1 MNRFERISRVNGAI
15 IIINIII
22 FLLPDVF
29 SFLTDKEWIYEN
41 GAVIPVLVVE
51 YGEYYRLITSV
62 FLHFSIRHLLNNMLV
77 LFILGDRLEQIL
89 GGVRYL
95 LFYLLCGLGA
105 NIVSLIFDL
114 KMGDWY
120 TMSAGASGAIFGVV
134 GGLMWIVFM
143 NRGRLGDLSS
153 GQLAVMAFFTLYLGF
168 TSSGVDNAAHVGGL
182 LVGILLGIPFYVWV
196 SRKKYTD
203 IIK

>member
-51 YGEYYRLITSV
+51 NGEYYRLITSV
-62 FLHFSIRHLLNNMLV
+62 FLHFSIRHLLNNMLA

>member
-51 YGEYYRLITSV
+51 NGEYYRLITSV

-77 LFILGDRLEQIL
+77 LFISVTGWSRFWEGSGI
-89 GGVRYL
+89 
-95 LFYLLCGLGA
+95 FY
-105 NIVSLIFDL
+105 
-114 KMGDWY
+114 
-120 TMSAGASGAIFGVV
+120 
-134 GGLMWIVFM
+134 
-143 NRGRLGDLSS
+143 
-153 GQLAVMAFFTLYLGF
+153 FTC
-168 TSSGVDNAAHVGGL
+168 SVD
-182 LVGILLGIPFYVWV
+182 
-196 SRKKYTD
+196 
-203 IIK
+203 

>member
-29 SFLTDKEWIYEN
+29 SFLTDKEWIDEN

-51 YGEYYRLITSV
+51 NGEYYRLITSV

>member
-1 MNRFERISRVNGAI
+1 
-15 IIINIII
+15 
-22 FLLPDVF
+22 
-29 SFLTDKEWIYEN
+29 
-41 GAVIPVLVVE
+41 
-51 YGEYYRLITSV
+51 
-62 FLHFSIRHLLNNMLV
+62 MLV

>member
-51 YGEYYRLITSV
+51 NGEYYRLITSV

-182 LVGILLGIPFYVWV
+182 LVGILLAIPFYVWV

>member
-51 YGEYYRLITSV
+51 NGEYYRLITSV
-62 FLHFSIRHLLNNMLV
+62 FLHFSIRHLLNNMFV

>member
-51 YGEYYRLITSV
+51 NGEYYRLITSV

-134 GGLMWIVFM
+134 GGLMWFVFM

>member
-51 YGEYYRLITSV
+51 NGEYYRLITSV

-168 TSSGVDNAAHVGGL
+168 TSSGVDNAALVGGL

-203 IIK
+203 SIK

>member
-51 YGEYYRLITSV
+51 NGEYYRLITSV

-105 NIVSLIFDL
+105 NIVSLIFVL

>member
-51 YGEYYRLITSV
+51 NGEYYRLITSV
-62 FLHFSIRHLLNNMLV
+62 FLHFSIRHLLSNMLV

>member
-51 YGEYYRLITSV
+51 NGEYYRLITSV

-89 GGVRYL
+89 GGARYL

>member
-1 MNRFERISRVNGAI
+1 
-15 IIINIII
+15 
-22 FLLPDVF
+22 
-29 SFLTDKEWIYEN
+29 
-41 GAVIPVLVVE
+41 
-51 YGEYYRLITSV
+51 
-62 FLHFSIRHLLNNMLV
+62 
-77 LFILGDRLEQIL
+77 
-89 GGVRYL
+89 
-95 LFYLLCGLGA
+95 
-105 NIVSLIFDL
+105 
-114 KMGDWY
+114 
-120 TMSAGASGAIFGVV
+120 
-134 GGLMWIVFM
+134 M

>member
-51 YGEYYRLITSV
+51 NGEYYRLITSV

-77 LFILGDRLEQIL
+77 LFILGDRLEQSL